1 MVLKAFFHQ
10 SIQSG
15 VWPPGG
21 AVGQMPL
28 QSTTCEGGL
37 RLRQEAMLAVFGH
50 LMSQDET
57 AI

>member
-1 MVLKAFFHQ
+1 MVLKAFLHQ

-21 AVGQMPL
+21 AVGQMSL
-28 QSTTCEGGL
+28 ESTTSEGGL
-37 RLRQEAMLAVFGH
+37 RWQEAMLALFGH
-50 LMSQDET
+50 LMSQDEA